1 MNKIGHMQAIEMARR
16 LTKNTSEVKD
26 WRLRT
31 VADKRYRDAAR
42 ELSKGKGYIIATVAK
57 IREKYPEHITIFA
70 EQCDDHK
77 YLWAFTKTIPDRN
90 RRVGVRVCAIHQF

>member
-16 LTKNTSEVKD
+16 LTKDTGEVKD

-42 ELSKGKGYIIATVAK
+42 DLAAGKGYIISTMEDIHK
-57 IREKYPEHITIFA
+57 KYPEHITIFA
-70 EQCDDHK
+70 AMNDSHK
-77 YLWAFTKTIPDRN
+77 YLWAFAKTIPDRN
-90 RRVGVRVCAIHQF
+90 RRVGIRICAVHQF